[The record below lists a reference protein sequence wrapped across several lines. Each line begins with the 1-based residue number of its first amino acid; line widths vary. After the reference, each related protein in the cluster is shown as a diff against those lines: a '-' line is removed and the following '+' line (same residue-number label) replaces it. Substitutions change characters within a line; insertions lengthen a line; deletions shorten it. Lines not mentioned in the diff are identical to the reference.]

1 MKMDI
6 PGGET
11 DLSKLIADME
21 AKLHDGEYVF
31 LSFKNKVQI
40 PEEEVIAMVK
50 EKEGVTY
57 VVSRDFANQSSY
69 PYQFV
74 SSWIT
79 LEVHSSLEAVGLMAA
94 FSNAL
99 ARSGISCN
107 VIAGY
112 YHDHIFVDSRQALE
126 AMTVLKK
133 LQQGKK

>member
-11 DLSKLIADME
+11 DLSKLIAGME

-31 LSFKNKVQI
+31 LTFKKKVQL

-50 EKEGVTY
+50 EEEGVTY
-57 VVSRDFANQSSY
+57 VVSRHFANQSSY

-74 SSWIT
+74 SSRIT
-79 LEVHSSLEAVGLMAA
+79 LEVHSSLEAVGLTAA

-112 YHDHIFVDSRQALE
+112 YHDHIFVDSRQASE
-126 AMTVLKK
+126 AMSALKK
-133 LQQGKK
+133 LQKGKK

>member
-11 DLSKLIADME
+11 DLSKLIAGME

-31 LSFKNKVQI
+31 LTFKDKVQI
-40 PEEEVIAMVK
+40 LEDEVIAMVK
-50 EKEGVTY
+50 EEEGVTY
-57 VVSRDFANQSSY
+57 VISREYADLCSY
-69 PYQFV
+69 PYKFV

-79 LEVHSSLEAVGLMAA
+79 LEVHSSLEAVGLTAA

-99 ARSGISCN
+99 ATSGISCN

-112 YHDHIFVDSRQALE
+112 YHDHIFVESRQASE
-126 AMTVLKK
+126 AMTALKK
-133 LQQGKK
+133 LQLGKK